1 MRMVFQRE
9 TTVSNK
15 EIKAVLKALSAFV
28 SRDISRLSLS
38 RAWWVPEKR
47 TFQATDGISAISITV
62 VPNTAAE
69 WLPEGNGGSID
80 CDASLKLLAAGMPI
94 AIQSPA
100 EYESPDVAEVTPG
113 RTAQGTACWID
124 PMLLGKRVAAIA
136 ALVRD
141 FGEPMIMRMQTGDNH
156 LDKGFWI
163 RQPVRLDVEGKDLT
177 IVALVMPMRR
187 GLDFHGRRE

>member
-1 MRMVFQRE
+1 MS
-9 TTVSNK
+9 TPINNK
-15 EIKAVLKALSAFV
+15 KIKAVLKALSAFV

-62 VPNTAAE
+62 APNTAAE
-69 WLPEGNGGSID
+69 WLPEGNDGSID

-100 EYESPDVAEVTPG
+100 EYKFPDVAVAEATPG
-113 RTAQGTACWID
+113 RTVQGTACWID

-141 FGEPMIMRMQTGDNH
+141 FGEPMTMRMQTSDNH
-156 LDKGFWI
+156 
-163 RQPVRLDVEGKDLT
+163 QPVRLDVEGKDLT
-177 IVALVMPMRR
+177 IVALVMPMR
-187 GLDFHGRRE
+187 EP

>member
-1 MRMVFQRE
+1 MS
-9 TTVSNK
+9 TPINNK
-15 EIKAVLKALSAFV
+15 GIKAVLKALSAFV
-28 SRDISRLSLS
+28 SRDISRPSLS

-62 VPNTAAE
+62 APNTVAE

-100 EYESPDVAEVTPG
+100 EYESPDVANNVAKATP
-113 RTAQGTACWID
+113 RRAAQGTACWID

-136 ALVRD
+136 ALVKD
-141 FGEPMIMRMQTGDNH
+141 FGEPMTMRMQTSDNH
-156 LDKGFWI
+156 
-163 RQPVRLDVEGKDLT
+163 QPVRLDVEGEDLT
-177 IVALVMPMRR
+177 IVALVMP
-187 GLDFHGRRE
+187 RRES

>member
-1 MRMVFQRE
+1 M
-9 TTVSNK
+9 THHISTSNK
-15 EIKAVLKALSAFV
+15 KIKAVLKALSAFV
-28 SRDISRLSLS
+28 FRDGVPSLS

-62 VPNTAAE
+62 TPNTVAE

-94 AIQSPA
+94 AIQSLA
-100 EYESPDVAEVTPG
+100 EYESPDLTEVTPG
-113 RTAQGTACWID
+113 RTAQGAACWID

-141 FGEPMIMRMQTGDNH
+141 FGEPMTMRMQTGGNH
-156 LDKGFWI
+156 
-163 RQPVRLDVEGKDLT
+163 QPVRLDVEGGDLT
-177 IVALVMPMRR
+177 IVALVMPMR
-187 GLDFHGRRE
+187 EP